1 MDAATVRRKTSPEEP
16 VHECHQGWDTA
27 SSNHVEDDSQ
37 SPLEVLAGFPESM
50 GTHTFSWLQREVG
63 ATQSKACWYTNRS
76 MGHSLRNCPSAWLR
90 VYSPPYHLA
99 LQLPI
104 PEAQQPGS
112 PGPQPCSGHFG
123 CSLTAVERAGRRR
136 TLALVTSST
145 AHLLL

>member
-1 MDAATVRRKTSPEEP
+1 MDAATARRKTSPEEP
-16 VHECHQGWDTA
+16 VHGCHQGWDTA
-27 SSNHVEDDSQ
+27 SSNHVEDSQ

-63 ATQSKACWYTNRS
+63 ATQSKTCWYTNRS
-76 MGHSLRNCPSAWLR
+76 MGHSLRNCPSTWLW

-104 PEAQQPGS
+104 PEARECLSLGLQ
-112 PGPQPCSGHFG
+112 GPSSGHFG
-123 CSLTAVERAGRRR
+123 CSLTAMERAGGR
-136 TLALVTSST
+136 TLALVMSST